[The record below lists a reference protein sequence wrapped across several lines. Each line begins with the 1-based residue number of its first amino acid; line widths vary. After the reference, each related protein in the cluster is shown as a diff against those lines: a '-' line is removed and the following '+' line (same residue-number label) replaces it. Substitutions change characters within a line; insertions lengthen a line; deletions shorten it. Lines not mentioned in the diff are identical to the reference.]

1 MGNCGSPIKTD
12 KGWLLITHGVGPVR
26 EYYISA
32 ALLDMEDPTRIIS
45 RLDRPII
52 TASKRERE
60 GYVPNVVY
68 SSGGMISGDKLIIP
82 YAMSDS
88 RYSFAWI
95 ETDLLLD
102 ELLK

>member
-1 MGNCGSPIKTD
+1 
-12 KGWLLITHGVGPVR
+12 
-26 EYYISA
+26 
-32 ALLDMEDPTRIIS
+32 
-45 RLDRPII
+45 
-52 TASKRERE
+52 
-60 GYVPNVVY
+60 
-68 SSGGMISGDKLIIP
+68 MISGDKLIIP